1 MTVPVIGLAG
11 YMRSGKS
18 TAAAHL
24 AAAHGFAQVNFA
36 DALRDALAALDPFVD
51 PWHAGVRYGQVVAQG
66 YDGAKDR
73 FPEVRRLLQVLGTEV
88 GRNILGAD
96 VWVHAWRR
104 RVVALGSACIVAAD
118 VRFPNEADAIR
129 QAGGEVWWIGRPGC
143 EPSGHASERSI
154 GPGDCD
160 AVVPNATTVD
170 DLRRLLDANLA

>member
-24 AAAHGFAQVNFA
+24 VDVHGFVPVNFA
-36 DALRDALAALDPFVD
+36 DALREALAVLDPIVN
-51 PWHAGVRYGQVVAQG
+51 PWGTRYSTVFDRYG
-66 YDGAKDR
+66 YDEAKSAY
-73 FPEVRRLLQVLGTEV
+73 PEVRRLLQVLGTEV

-104 RVVALGSACIVAAD
+104 RVVALGSASVVAAD
-118 VRFPNEADAIR
+118 VRFPNEARAIR
-129 QAGGEVWWIGRPGC
+129 DAGGEVWWIDRPGC
-143 EPSGHASERSI
+143 GPSGHASECSI
-154 GPGDCD
+154 GPDDCD
-160 AVVPNATTVD
+160 GVVVNVGDVD